1 MLEEFMKI
9 CMPVLEAKGMD
20 SVIYGHFG
28 SAPFFA
34 IYDTDK
40 NSASFVNNNESEHEH
55 GQCMPVD
62 ALKKIGAET
71 VLCKGMGMRAANI
84 LLEAGITPYMVD
96 AGTIA
101 EGIAQFKAK
110 KVVVMDAGNACR
122 HHDCH

>member
-1 MLEEFMKI
+1 MKI
-9 CMPVLEAKGMD
+9 CMPVSEANGMD

-62 ALKKIGAET
+62 ALKKIGTEI

-84 LLEAGITPYMVD
+84 LLEAGITTYMVD

-101 EGIAQFKAK
+101 EGIAQFKAQK
-110 KVVVMDAGNACR
+110 AAVMDAGNACQQ
-122 HHDCH
+122 HDCH